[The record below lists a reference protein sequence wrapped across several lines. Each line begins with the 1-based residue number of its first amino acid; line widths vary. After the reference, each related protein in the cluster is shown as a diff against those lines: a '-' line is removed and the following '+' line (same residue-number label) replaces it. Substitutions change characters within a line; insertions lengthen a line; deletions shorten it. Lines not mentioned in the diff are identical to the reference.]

1 MIAPSQ
7 KKCLSDERKF
17 YLLWEMSKTVE
28 IFGSTKPW
36 VRIELFRVPKFG
48 RFGFVGIIYG
58 GVPRWLAE
66 PTAVDFVADSWRAL
80 SLPLA
85 FYADI

>member
-1 MIAPSQ
+1 
-7 KKCLSDERKF
+7 
-17 YLLWEMSKTVE
+17 
-28 IFGSTKPW
+28 
-36 VRIELFRVPKFG
+36 VPKFG

-58 GVPRWLAE
+58 GVPRWLTE
-66 PTAVDFVADSWRAL
+66 PNAVDFVADSWRAL